1 MQASGI
7 SATVY
12 VHVNASL
19 SSSISP
25 NNLHLC
31 ELRIFHLL
39 DVQTQRLICA
49 VSNTSNPIKSYVVSF
64 NFVNCVLC
72 ALYNKDS
79 LSVCN
84 QTQIGVI
91 SIHFVTGL
99 INLQI
104 FLQSKQKAHRRL
116 PTIFPHCKSSCAK
129 FKLHSLLYDTHGKR
143 TKGFV
148 CCPSPLHKQAE
159 SKAEKLS
166 HENMLFAK
174 RSVSSMAMVLMTV
187 CILLTVTQI
196 TEAGYRKPPFNGSIF
211 GKRSGNS
218 IGSTS
223 KRSILAFFL
232 EKNTKKK
239 FF

>member
-49 VSNTSNPIKSYVVSF
+49 VSNTSYVVSF

-84 QTQIGVI
+84 QTQI
-91 SIHFVTGL
+91 GL

-174 RSVSSMAMVLMTV
+174 RSVSSMVMVLMTV

-223 KRSILAFFL
+223 KRSILAFFFG
-232 EKNTKKK
+232 KKYKKK
-239 FF
+239 VFLGIDF

>member
-1 MQASGI
+1 MQSDSNWCDQHTFCNGLDQFA
-7 SATVY
+7 
-12 VHVNASL
+12 NF
-19 SSSISP
+19 SP
-25 NNLHLC
+25 
-31 ELRIFHLL
+31 I
-39 DVQTQRLICA
+39 Q
-49 VSNTSNPIKSYVVSF
+49 K
-64 NFVNCVLC
+64 
-72 ALYNKDS
+72 
-79 LSVCN
+79 
-84 QTQIGVI
+84 
-91 SIHFVTGL
+91 
-99 INLQI
+99 
-104 FLQSKQKAHRRL
+104 KAHRRL

-174 RSVSSMAMVLMTV
+174 RSVSSMVMVLMTV

-218 IGSTS
+218 IGTS